1 MKYTKQEKPIY
12 RWTLMSN
19 GVVKKFTPVTEYTIR
34 EHGNQFRVDMRQ
46 ADGQG
51 RNSVRGEKFD
61 CFKNN
66 TVYSFNGDDSRALKM
81 IRDALEAK
89 VHMAKKEY
97 DRALEDL
104 AKFHAANL

>member
-1 MKYTKQEKPIY
+1 
-12 RWTLMSN
+12 MSN
-19 GVVKKFTPVTEYTIR
+19 GAIKKYTPITEYNIQ
-34 EHGNQFRVDMRQ
+34 EHGSHFRVNMRQ
-46 ADGQG
+46 PDGQG

-66 TVYSFNGDDSRALKM
+66 TVYSFDGDDNRVRKI

-104 AKFHAANL
+104 VKFDAANI